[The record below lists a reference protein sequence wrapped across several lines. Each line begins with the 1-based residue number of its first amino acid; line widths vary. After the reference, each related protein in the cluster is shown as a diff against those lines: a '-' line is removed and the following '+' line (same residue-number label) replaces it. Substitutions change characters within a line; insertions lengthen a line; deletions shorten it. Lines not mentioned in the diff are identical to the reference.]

1 MKSDLDRLM
10 EERNLDAFMVLGDS
24 GNNPAM
30 NYLTGGIHLEHAIVL
45 KRRGGLL
52 TLVHGSLERTGA
64 ATTGLEL
71 VDRDRVYNQ
80 YDLLNKHQGD
90 RLNAMLD
97 YYSQVIRDQQL
108 TGRLGVY
115 GKIDAGGAYQLLNR
129 LQAAMP
135 DVEIVGEYADSIFAV
150 ARETKDDAEIAEL
163 LTAGRE
169 TCAVVGEVQEFIQG
183 HGVRGKTVVRADGE
197 PLTIGDVKAFIR
209 MRLMAHGLV
218 EDHDTLFSL
227 GGDSALPHASSNLAQ
242 PLELGRAI
250 VLDIFPR
257 TAKGYFADM
266 TRTWSLGYATDDV
279 QEIYDQVREI
289 FDRVMGSLELGK
301 SCRDYQLMT
310 LDYFEERGHPTL
322 RSHPGTRDGYFH
334 SLGHGIGLD
343 VHEGPRLSH
352 GAGADTPLQ
361 PGHVFSVE
369 PGLYYQERD
378 LGMRIEDSVAFTESG
393 ELVNLNVYPYD
404 LVLPM
409 HG

>member
-10 EERNLDAFMVLGDS
+10 KERNLDAFMVLGDS

-45 KRRGGLL
+45 KRRGGPM

-90 RLNAMLD
+90 RLSAMLD

-129 LQAAMP
+129 LQAVLP

-183 HGVRGKTVVRADGE
+183 HGVRGKTVVRTDGE

-209 MRLMAHGLV
+209 MRLMAHGGRGSV
-218 EDHDTLFSL
+218 HS
-227 GGDSALPHASSNLAQ
+227 SARAATAPCRTPAATWRSRWNWAGPSCWTSSAHGEGIS
-242 PLELGRAI
+242 PIWRAPGRSAM
-250 VLDIFPR
+250 PPTTCR
-257 TAKGYFADM
+257 RSM
-266 TRTWSLGYATDDV
+266 TR
-279 QEIYDQVREI
+279 
-289 FDRVMGSLELGK
+289 
-301 SCRDYQLMT
+301 
-310 LDYFEERGHPTL
+310 
-322 RSHPGTRDGYFH
+322 
-334 SLGHGIGLD
+334 
-343 VHEGPRLSH
+343 
-352 GAGADTPLQ
+352 
-361 PGHVFSVE
+361 
-369 PGLYYQERD
+369 
-378 LGMRIEDSVAFTESG
+378 
-393 ELVNLNVYPYD
+393 
-404 LVLPM
+404 
-409 HG
+409 